1 MRLRTII
8 ALGLLAVIL
17 GACAE
22 PAPPTGVDGPIV
34 VIGIDGAEWSII
46 EPLLEA
52 GELPNISGL
61 IERGASG
68 ELGSLDPRRKSPV
81 IWTTIAT
88 GLDPDVHGVG
98 GFVIS
103 GNPHGRDSYSHYSSN
118 MWKAPAFWDILGDRG
133 KTVGVIGW
141 LVTWPPWPV
150 NGYMVS
156 QHVQYHDRF
165 RQSGKGR
172 GISWPDGLDDAIAPH
187 VTDELA
193 LSPEQLGR
201 FASGGVEGL
210 SVLTDHYEEGLR
222 RALAGDESTYA
233 VARFLFSDDVPDV
246 ACVYTRGVDEVCHR
260 FWIHAYEDTRPPV
273 DPAKPGTAML
283 ADQAVELAGLIDEY
297 YRYTDSEIGKL
308 LELLPLNSTVVIC
321 SDHGFRGPGKWGEHA
336 PWYGEDQHALK
347 GVLIVSGPG
356 VKRGVTIENASV
368 FDVAPT
374 ILAMSAAPVADDM
387 PGRVLSEIFTDEF
400 VAANPVATI
409 ESYGRTERTDAAPIE
424 SPVDDEVLERLRSL
438 GYIE

>member
-1 MRLRTII
+1 MTSRTII
-8 ALGLLAVIL
+8 ALALLAVVL

-22 PAPPTGVDGPIV
+22 PAPPTGVDGPVV

-52 GELPNISGL
+52 GDLPNLSGL
-61 IERGASG
+61 IERGAAG
-68 ELGSLDPRRKSPV
+68 RLGSLDPRRKSPV

-88 GLDPDVHGVG
+88 GLDPDEHGVG
-98 GFVIS
+98 GFVVEGES
-103 GNPHGRDSYSHYSSN
+103 HGRDSYSHYSSN
-118 MWKAPAFWDILGDRG
+118 MWKAPAFWDILGNRG

-165 RQSGKGR
+165 RRSEGGQR
-172 GISWPDGLDDAIAPH
+172 VSWPDGMDEVIAPYAI
-187 VTDELA
+187 DELE
-193 LSPEQLGR
+193 LTPEQMSR
-201 FASGGVEGL
+201 FASSGVDGL
-210 SVLTDHYEEGLR
+210 SVLTDHYEDALR
-222 RALAGDESTYA
+222 RAFAGDMSTYA
-233 VARFLFSDDVPDV
+233 VAQSLFSDDVPDV

-260 FWIHAYEDTRPPV
+260 FWIHAYEETRPPV

-283 ADQAVELAGLIDEY
+283 AGQVDELVGLIDEY
-297 YRYTDSEIGKL
+297 YRYTDEEVGKL
-308 LELLPLNSTVVIC
+308 LELLPGNATVVVC
-321 SDHGFRGPGKWGEHA
+321 SDHGFRGPGTWGEHA
-336 PWYGEDQHALK
+336 PWYGEEQHGLN
-347 GVLIVSGPG
+347 GVLIVSGPA
-356 VKRGVTIENASV
+356 VKPGVTIEDASV

-374 ILAMSAAPVADDM
+374 ILALTAAPVAEDM

-400 VAANPVATI
+400 AGANPIATI
-409 ESYGRTERTDAAPIE
+409 ESHGRTERADAAPIE